1 MERTLVI
8 LKPDAIQRRL
18 AGRILAR
25 FEAKGFTLAGVKL
38 LTVSEKTARDLYSVH
53 EGKPFYES
61 LVSFITRSPV
71 IAVALEG
78 ARAIEVARAMMGA
91 TFGHEAEPGTI
102 RGDFGFSNQYNL
114 IHGSDSPVAAE
125 REIPL
130 FFSPDEMHSYSMA
143 DAEWLQD
150 E

>member
-18 AGRILAR
+18 AGKILSR
-25 FEAKGFTLAGVKL
+25 FEEKGFTLAGMKL
-38 LTVSEKTARDLYSVH
+38 TSVSDDVARNLYSVH

-61 LVSFITRSPV
+61 LVGFITSSPV
-71 IAVALEG
+71 IAIVLEG
-78 ARAIEVARAMMGA
+78 ARAISVARKLMGA

-114 IHGSDSPVAAE
+114 IHGSDSPESAE
-125 REIPL
+125 REIPI
-130 FFSPDEMHSYSMA
+130 FFSPEDMHSYSTA
-143 DAEWLQD
+143 DADWLRD